1 MQPMRGKIMAYISE
15 YLATREKEL
24 KNLILIDLGGKPF
37 F

>member
-15 YLATREKEL
+15 YLATKEL
-24 KNLILIDLGGKPF
+24 KNLIIIDLGGKPF